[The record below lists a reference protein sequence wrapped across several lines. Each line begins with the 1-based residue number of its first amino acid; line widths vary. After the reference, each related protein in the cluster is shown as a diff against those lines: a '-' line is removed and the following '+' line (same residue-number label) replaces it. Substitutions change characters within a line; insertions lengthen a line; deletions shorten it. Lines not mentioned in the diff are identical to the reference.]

1 MADHSITLTPARQT
15 DGTIQWTMNYDG
27 KIGTGPSTYPP
38 IDLAPKEPHKLTYT
52 IANPAGLSINFD
64 QSKVQSGSGKSIDNA
79 LWVQAGTKPSVPV
92 LSDQIKKVTVDPT
105 VLTFKDSNT
114 GSPVTLI
121 YQINFVDAGNQ
132 NAKVTALDPE
142 LKNGGGNTVYV
153 QSPLEVAAIAVS
165 VALVAYLAFRFFTRN
180 RNAAQRP
187 TT

>member
-1 MADHSITLTPARQT
+1 MADHSITLTPARQA

-27 KIGTGPSTYPP
+27 KIGTGPGTYPP
-38 IDLAPKEPHKLTYT
+38 IDLAAKEAHKLTYT

-64 QSKVQSGSGKSIDNA
+64 PSMVQSGSGNSIHNA
-79 LWVQAGTKPSVPV
+79 LWVQPGTKPPTAV

-114 GSPVTLI
+114 GTPVTLI

-142 LKNGGGNTVYV
+142 LKNGGGNTVFV

-165 VALVAYLAFRFFTRN
+165 VAIVAFFAFRFFTRN